1 MLEARAAVRNL
12 RAYKPPLAGRIGLR
26 LDFNE
31 STIGCSPRVLARLR
45 ALDAELLARYSERE
59 PVEKEVARFLGLDPA
74 QVLLTNG
81 VDEAIHLL
89 CSTYLDA
96 GDEAL
101 IVVPTFAMY
110 KIFAQAEGACV
121 VEVCAGADFTFPA
134 NDLLARLSP
143 RTRLIAVANPNNPTG
158 SAVALDALINIAHAA
173 PQAAL
178 LVDEAYFEFHGK
190 TLINGAFVDH
200 TGQIENLFVART
212 FSKAYGLAGLRIG
225 ILAGEA
231 RQMAMV
237 RRVASPYSVNA
248 AALAVLPEALRD
260 QEYIA
265 RYVAQ
270 VRSNREKL
278 QLELGRLGMHYWPSQ
293 ANFVLV
299 RIGPAHAE
307 FVRALRDRGIL
318 VRDRH
323 TDPGC
328 AGCVRVTVGTDE
340 HTEILIDAMREVV
353 DRLGLRNLGSQN
365 PGSQNPGSQNPGLQN
380 GLPNKVR
387 A

>member
-1 MLEARAAVRNL
+1 MLEAREAIKNL
-12 RAYKPPLAGRIGLR
+12 HAYRPPLAGRTGLR

-31 STIGCSPRVLARLR
+31 STVGCSARVLARLR
-45 ALDAELLARYSERE
+45 SLDAELLARYPERE
-59 PVEKEVARFLGLDPA
+59 PVEKEVASFFGLDPA

-89 CSTYLDA
+89 CSTYLDP

-110 KIFAQAEGACV
+110 AIFAQAEGARV
-121 VEVCAGADFTFPA
+121 VEVRAGDNFTFPEKA
-134 NDLLARLSP
+134 LLAQLSP
-143 RTRLIAVANPNNPTG
+143 QTRLIAVANPNNPTG
-158 SAVALDALINIAHAA
+158 AAVAGNVLIQIAQAA
-173 PQAAL
+173 PQAAV
-178 LVDEAYFEFHGK
+178 LVDEAYFEFHGE
-190 TLINGAFVDH
+190 TVIDQPR
-200 TGQIENLFVART
+200 QIENLFVART

-237 RRVASPYSVNA
+237 RRMASPYNVNA
-248 AALAVLPEALRD
+248 AALAVLPEALQD
-260 QEYIA
+260 QEYVS

-270 VRSNREKL
+270 VLSNRDKL
-278 QLELGRLGMHYWPSQ
+278 QQELGNLGLHHWPSH

-299 RIGPAHAE
+299 RIGSAHAE

-318 VRDRH
+318 VRNRH

-328 AGCVRVTVGTDE
+328 EGCVRLTVGSDG
-340 HTEILIDAMREVV
+340 HTETLITALRDVV
-353 DRLGLRNLGSQN
+353 EQLGLRTRLRTE
-365 PGSQNPGSQNPGLQN
+365 
-380 GLPNKVR
+380 LPTGVR